1 MESRDFIRISAFR
14 HTIGPLP
21 AFLQARFLTSA
32 AKPQDFPPE
41 AGPELAFAGRSN
53 VGKSSAI
60 NALAGR
66 KRLAFFSKTPGRT
79 QTINFYDLGDRARLA
94 DLPGYGYATAPKSL
108 RASWDGLIG
117 GYLAGRRSLGAVVV
131 LMDARHP
138 LTANDRHFLEW
149 LRPVQASRLVLL
161 SKSDKLSRQEAQKT
175 LHEVRAELL
184 KYAGNFTAQLFSSSK
199 KQGMEEAEEIIGN
212 WLGIKR
218 ESSKKSPR
226 LKGI

>member
-1 MESRDFIRISAFR
+1 MS
-14 HTIGPLP
+14 

-79 QTINFYDLGDRARLA
+79 QTINFFDLGDRARLA
-94 DLPGYGYATAPKSL
+94 DLPGYGYATAPKTM
-108 RASWDGLIG
+108 RAGWDALIG
-117 GYLAGRRSLGAVVV
+117 GYLTGRRSLAAVVV

-138 LTANDRHFLEW
+138 LTANDRQFLDW
-149 LRPVQASRLVLL
+149 LRPVEAARLVLL
-161 SKSDKLSRQEAQKT
+161 SKSDKLT
-175 LHEVRAELL
+175 RAEKARTL
-184 KYAGNFTAQLFSSSK
+184 ATTRTALDAAAMSSEVMLFSSKS
-199 KQGMEEAEEIIGN
+199 AEGVDESRLLLEQ
-212 WLGIKR
+212 WLR
-218 ESSKKSPR
+218 E
-226 LKGI
+226 

>member
-1 MESRDFIRISAFR
+1 MESLDFIRISAFR
-14 HTIGPLP
+14 HTIGPLS

-79 QTINFYDLGDRARLA
+79 QTINFFDLGDRARLA
-94 DLPGYGYATAPKSL
+94 DLPGYGYATAPKSML
-108 RASWDGLIG
+108 ASWDALIG
-117 GYLAGRRSLGAVVV
+117 GYLTGRRSLAAVVV

-149 LRPVQASRLVLL
+149 LRPVEASRLVLL
-161 SKSDKLSRQEAQKT
+161 SKSDKLTRAEKAKT
-175 LHEVRAELL
+175 LAATRTSLDAAAMSSEVM
-184 KYAGNFTAQLFSSSK
+184 LFSSKSAE
-199 KQGMEEAEEIIGN
+199 GVDEARAQLEQ
-212 WLGIKR
+212 WLR
-218 ESSKKSPR
+218 E
-226 LKGI
+226 